1 MKPSVS
7 KRRFPK
13 PSKEESKL
21 VSTLKE
27 GVRYFLDVE
36 NTLMP
41 VTMLIY
47 GDPDYKQCL
56 TYAAL
61 EESIESMMEEGDS
74 IPLDAY
80 YLQLA
85 INDKRLYLDREIKK
99 PIDAKKIVQ
108 DQRSP
113 EPKATIYEEID
124 KAYRANSK
132 AVYYKYLDALKRLG
146 VKPEKAHLTYIQ
158 KKCSYAEG
166 WIFYKCGELGIK

>member
-61 EESIESMMEEGDS
+61 EESIESMME
-74 IPLDAY
+74 ILF
-80 YLQLA
+80 L
-85 INDKRLYLDREIKK
+85 
-99 PIDAKKIVQ
+99 
-108 DQRSP
+108 
-113 EPKATIYEEID
+113 
-124 KAYRANSK
+124 
-132 AVYYKYLDALKRLG
+132 
-146 VKPEKAHLTYIQ
+146 
-158 KKCSYAEG
+158 
-166 WIFYKCGELGIK
+166 